1 MKFSPGYFLVTLSFA
16 LLGISTVCGQATTSA
31 PPSNQTNYFYNGTTS
46 LLSLDRKLPITIT
59 INQLK
64 NASGVISLIPLAKVN
79 FVDAAKVLT
88 NLCSYSY
95 LCKCQKTSMNKPDFV
110 VPKPSKY
117 EAGTYEN
124 AWFLNPDK

>member
-1 MKFSPGYFLVTLSFA
+1 MKFSPKYFLFLVTLSFA

-64 NASGVISLIPLAKVN
+64 NVSGVISLIPLAKVN

-88 NLCSYSY
+88 PLI
-95 LCKCQKTSMNKPDFV
+95 FV
-110 VPKPSKY
+110 NVKRQ
-117 EAGTYEN
+117 A
-124 AWFLNPDK
+124 